1 MGSVP
6 FVASKFNGT
15 FPPGALL
22 GRLDDRKY
30 HGDFQDFRGELRCM
44 AIEGDLAVTPFVGV
58 NLPTHNYEVVGEAVP
73 GKHTRELFLGVAAG
87 RSLALLLDSA
97 YVQVRYAYSFVQK
110 VDPDIERLD
119 RSNIDLELGYAATRR
134 LSVRA
139 FSAWQIGHGGLDLED
154 MYSHPDLFRVHDRAI
169 RTNYWN
175 LGAGITVLATP
186 RLEIFGAFVKTI
198 SGENAH
204 QARSLYL
211 GAAVWFGGSYGAQAR
226 AGKAQASVRPSPER
240 VSSEQVADLH

>member
-1 MGSVP
+1 
-6 FVASKFNGT
+6 
-15 FPPGALL
+15 
-22 GRLDDRKY
+22 
-30 HGDFQDFRGELRCM
+30 
-44 AIEGDLAVTPFVGV
+44 
-58 NLPTHNYEVVGEAVP
+58 
-73 GKHTRELFLGVAAG
+73 VAAG